1 MAENIDVDVLP
12 DTLETYE
19 NRMTQAINDFC
30 MSFDIQSLKSE
41 PQNVYVACLL
51 YVNRTVFKRLKPC
64 KNNQSSIIDY
74 ADIDLLKGIADYYIY
89 ISAVYNK
96 SVSVVDFCR
105 LLGIDFQT
113 MCNWR
118 DDSIDNILSQKRFE
132 IFKYI
137 NTMREQS
144 LANILQTAKNPVGT
158 LAILN
163 RQFNWN
169 LPGVSREEVK
179 PKLTRSELLQGLD
192 ALPEKPIGIDSSDT

>member
-12 DTLETYE
+12 DTLEVYE

-51 YVNRTVFKRLKPC
+51 YVNRTVFKRLKPG

-74 ADIDLLKGIADYYIY
+74 ADIELLKGIADYYIY

-179 PKLTRSELLQGLD
+179 PKLSRNELLQGLD
-192 ALPEKPIGIDSSDT
+192 ALPEKPIAIDSSDE

>member
-12 DTLETYE
+12 DTLEVYE

-74 ADIDLLKGIADYYIY
+74 DDIELLKGIADYYIY

-179 PKLTRSELLQGLD
+179 PKLSRNELLQGLD
-192 ALPEKPIGIDSSDT
+192 ALPEKPIAIDSSDE